1 MSDEPTPDA
10 LPEEPIAVPED
21 APIAVPEPEAEEAI
35 AVPEADDAI
44 AVPQTPDP
52 TPETPPVQAPPV
64 AVPEEEAPAEDEP
77 DLAADVATHLLD
89 VDVRMWAE
97 LGRSKLALGSAVS
110 LGTGAI
116 VDLDRE
122 PDEALDVFVNGRLFA
137 KGRLLLVDGEWAVR
151 LEQIVAG
158 PASVE
163 HASNAGSAG

>member
-1 MSDEPTPDA
+1 VTDELTPDA

-21 APIAVPEPEAEEAI
+21 APIAVP
-35 AVPEADDAI
+35 
-44 AVPQTPDP
+44 QTPDP
-52 TPETPPVQAPPV
+52 TPETPAVQAPPI
-64 AVPEEEAPAEDEP
+64 AVPEEEPEDEP

-151 LEQIVAG
+151 LEQIVAS